1 MTKVL
6 WASFVQL
13 FDDYG
18 DELNGGTISSF
29 AGGTSTPK
37 STYTDSTGGATN
49 ANPFTLNAAG
59 RDTGGIWLTAGEAY
73 KFILKDAVGIT
84 LDTIDNVMVGDA
96 SSSSTSTYE
105 VKLTYCATPGA
116 QAWMG
121 GDEIVRSV
129 LFPVNFV
136 GSNGSVITAPGSS
149 YVITVKK
156 NGTTVGTITFDIA
169 GTPTFATTG
178 GATVSC
184 VNGDRLDFYAPDS
197 VGSAANFKATLVGTL

>member
-18 DELNGGTISSF
+18 DVLNGGTITSN

-37 STYTDSTGGATN
+37 STYTDSTGGSTN

-73 KFILKDAVGIT
+73 KFILKNADGIT

-105 VKLTYCATPGA
+105 VKLTYAETPAA

-121 GDEIVRSV
+121 GDKLVRSV
-129 LFPVNFV
+129 TFPVDFV
-136 GSNGSVITAPGSS
+136 GSSAAVITAPASN
-149 YVITVKK
+149 YAITVKK
-156 NGTTVGTITFDIA
+156 NGVTVGTVTFA
-169 GTPTFATTG
+169 STGVPTFATTG

-184 VNGDRLDFYAPDS
+184 VNGDALDFYAPDS
-197 VGSAANFKATLVGTL
+197 GSAANFKITLVGSL